1 MNTQLDF
8 QPSNYVGGPLG
19 AAANFPVNFFSSG
32 MLARDGEP
40 LTDHTIA
47 AGLAGS
53 ALPAHKAVAYARG
66 MSKAAL
72 ASFILFGYAIDK
84 SVHGISSL
92 LEEED
97 PPFLDV

>member
-1 MNTQLDF
+1 M
-8 QPSNYVGGPLG
+8 GGPLG
-19 AAANFPVNFFSSG
+19 AAADFPVNFFSSG

-53 ALPAHKAVAYARG
+53 VLPAHKAVAYARG

-72 ASFILFGYAIDK
+72 AGLILSGYAIDK
-84 SVHGISSL
+84 LVHIVA
-92 LEEED
+92 D
-97 PPFLDV
+97 YNATQDPFLDV